1 MKLKHWI
8 GNVSCWKIRTKER
21 DKGKIKMKERDGKD
35 EKGGRLKGKKE
46 KER

>member
-8 GNVSCWKIRTKER
+8 GNISCWKISRKER

-35 EKGGRLKGKKE
+35 GKGGRLKDKKE